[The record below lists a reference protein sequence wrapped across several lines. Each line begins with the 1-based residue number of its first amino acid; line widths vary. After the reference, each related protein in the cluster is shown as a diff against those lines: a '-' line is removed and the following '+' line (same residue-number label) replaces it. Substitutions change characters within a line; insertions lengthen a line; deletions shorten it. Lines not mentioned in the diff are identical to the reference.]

1 MTEFPVIHT
10 DRLTLRKPTY
20 DDVQPLLELSQDDDV
35 MLYYGM
41 EPFTEEKQSRDEI
54 EWFLKIWREGT
65 GTRWVITL
73 KGEDDLIGE
82 IGFYEYKKKH
92 RRAEIGY
99 KLSRSHWM
107 KGYMTEALVGML
119 DYMYGNLELNRVQ
132 ALVDPRNEASL
143 RLIER
148 QGFQR
153 DGLLRSYEYE
163 RGAYVDL
170 IMLSLLRE
178 EWESRA

>member
-1 MTEFPVIHT
+1 
-10 DRLTLRKPTY
+10 
-20 DDVQPLLELSQDDDV
+20 
-35 MLYYGM
+35 
-41 EPFTEEKQSRDEI
+41 
-54 EWFLKIWREGT
+54 
-65 GTRWVITL
+65 
-73 KGEDDLIGE
+73 
-82 IGFYEYKKKH
+82 
-92 RRAEIGY
+92 
-99 KLSRSHWM
+99 M

-143 RLIER
+143 RLIEK

-170 IMLSLLRE
+170 YMLSLLRE

>member
-54 EWFLKIWREGT
+54 EWFLKIWKEGT
-65 GTRWVITL
+65 GTRWVMTL
-73 KGEDDLIGE
+73 NGEDDLIGE

-99 KLSRSHWM
+99 KLSRNHWM

-143 RLIER
+143 RLIEK
-148 QGFQR
+148 QGFQM

-170 IMLSLLRE
+170 YMLSFLRE